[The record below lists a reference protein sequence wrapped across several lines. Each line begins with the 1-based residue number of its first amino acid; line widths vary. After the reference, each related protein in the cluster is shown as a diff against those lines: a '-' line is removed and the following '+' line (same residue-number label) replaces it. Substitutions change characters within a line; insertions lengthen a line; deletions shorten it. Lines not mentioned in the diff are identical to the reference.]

1 MKKWNG
7 FTLMELLAVFVVIA
21 IIALI
26 VFPIV
31 GNVVSASKKKAFSN
45 SVEGLKQAIFLDYQ
59 KDYYAGVRE
68 YRYENETLT
77 LLSVNGAEKNKNI
90 KVEGIIEN
98 GVGTLFVDKD
108 GNTSLMVYNTEWCAV
123 KEFTDNEVTVEEKTE
138 DNCII
143 PVMITNFFVGK
154 YKL

>member
-1 MKKWNG
+1 M
-7 FTLMELLAVFVVIA
+7 

-90 KVEGIIEN
+90 KVEGII
-98 GVGTLFVDKD
+98 
-108 GNTSLMVYNTEWCAV
+108 
-123 KEFTDNEVTVEEKTE
+123 
-138 DNCII
+138 
-143 PVMITNFFVGK
+143 
-154 YKL
+154 